1 MISEIGFMTTSIRA
15 FGGVVPTLGERVY
28 VDPAATVIGDV
39 TLGDDASVWPGAVIR
54 GDMESITVGN
64 RTNVQD
70 NAVLHTTHAGEFN
83 PEGWPLLIGDDVV
96 IGHRAILHGC
106 TVGNRVLVG
115 NGAVVNDAAVV
126 HDEVIVGAGCV
137 VPPGK
142 TLESGFVYVGNPCRQ
157 LRPLT
162 EKELRFFTYSPA
174 HYVKLKDQ
182 YLAEQRLAQQES

>member
-1 MISEIGFMTTSIRA
+1 MSLSIRT
-15 FGGVVPTLGERVY
+15 FGGITPRLGQRVY

-39 TLGDDASVWPGAVIR
+39 SLGDDASVWPGAVIR
-54 GDMESITVGN
+54 GDLKPIQIGD

-70 NAVLHTTHAGEFN
+70 NAVLHTTHDSEFN
-83 PEGWPLLIGDDVV
+83 PGGWPLTIGDDVV

-106 TVGNRVLVG
+106 TVGNRVLIG
-115 NGAVVNDAAVV
+115 NGAVVNDAAVI

-157 LRPLT
+157 LRPIT
-162 EKELRFFTYSPA
+162 EPETRFFLYSPA
-174 HYVKLKDQ
+174 NYVKLKNQ
-182 YLAEQRLAQQES
+182 YLAEAEGQAWK